1 MAFKVVL
8 TTASGRDLKA
18 LQKRGSKRDLK
29 RVDARILSLAENPLP
44 RGVKKLEGT
53 KDIFRVRVGDY
64 RILYTINDQDH
75 IIEVARVR
83 HRPKAYR

>member
-1 MAFKVVL
+1 MAFKIVL
-8 TTASGRDLKA
+8 TAAAGRDLKA
-18 LQKRGSKRDLK
+18 LRQRVPKRDLK

-53 KDIFRVRVGDY
+53 KDIFRVRVGEY
-64 RILYTINDQDH
+64 RILYTINDQDL
-75 IIEVARVR
+75 IVEVARVR